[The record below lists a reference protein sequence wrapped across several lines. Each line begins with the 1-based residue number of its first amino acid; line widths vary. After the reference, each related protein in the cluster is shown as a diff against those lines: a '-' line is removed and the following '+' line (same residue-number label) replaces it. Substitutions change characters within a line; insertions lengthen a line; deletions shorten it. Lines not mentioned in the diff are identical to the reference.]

1 MSKFLSIPVTSLGTQ
16 LVSAIDIKLIAQTS
30 ATVVTITY
38 GGGKVVTITHATI
51 TSGTAMRDLIQDNVV
66 AILKESWTVV
76 TRDVNPAFAVSG
88 IAIA

>member
-16 LVSAIDIKLIAQTS
+16 LVSATDIKLISQASFTT
-30 ATVVTITY
+30 TVITY
-38 GGGKVVTITHATI
+38 GGGKVVTLTHATI

-66 AILKESWTVV
+66 AILKDSWTIV
-76 TRDVNPAFAVSG
+76 TRDVTPAFAVSG